1 MNSRLLLILI
11 VLRIGAQSLTLQCI
25 QTVLHQVHLYM
36 QDIWRN
42 RWQNGIMNVIL
53 LHYPFN
59 NNQVKYIFVLNNTK
73 SLESLLLTV
82 YENIVGLLEVTK
94 YKADPQLLWI

>member
-1 MNSRLLLILI
+1 
-11 VLRIGAQSLTLQCI
+11 
-25 QTVLHQVHLYM
+25 
-36 QDIWRN
+36 
-42 RWQNGIMNVIL
+42 MNVIL

-59 NNQVKYIFVLNNTK
+59 NNQVKYIFVLNKTK

-82 YENIVGLLEVTK
+82 YENIVGLLELTK